1 MQGGE
6 IAPVPVPAATNREV
20 AAHSHNSQLTHSQTT
35 MTVTPTNL
43 SPDRKSSNENADRST
58 CNGTSTAAATLHL
71 NSTDEESAMSSSDEP
86 FPSNDACA
94 ADEDGG
100 GEGSN
105 GNGDLSAHLPLHVKN
120 IRDLPPKIPPPSS
133 VTEISTSSGN
143 GTSVTCASSIISV
156 HQEHH
161 PQQNH
166 QENPHHRSRSS
177 TLSSPFNG
185 VLSSSENDSSA
196 IPDLQQKMRPLHEQN
211 FQNKDLTV
219 DTSSICARANA
230 MDVTNMNGNGNPAL
244 HHHPDENQ
252 PSSDVTPNSH
262 IIPTAIIQPSCE
274 DTTKQNEI
282 RKMSADITVNLN
294 NPKKTTV
301 RAVSNITTDSN
312 DSENLAR
319 NKILAE
325 IEKNQAHVRKNAAT
339 DVNIEKNQDENDAD
353 DDELL
358 PKVPLS
364 FNLDVSSALDLVLN
378 EDKQLSTQPSLSI
391 VASSVTE
398 GGKDSVGERPCIL
411 QQSKIG
417 DSSSIPPSGA
427 SSICGDESS
436 IEGMTMNNSN
446 STVAMSGT
454 DEKSSVSVKSSMLVP
469 EESLNLIA
477 QMTIDPPVSQV
488 STSNS
493 SSPATMVAAVVDG
506 SEKGLD
512 TSKIKN
518 TICTNDNLGKC
529 SVIKEKKILKAP
541 LISGTAAAQFEALAR
556 KNSCG
561 QTNSSLPSSQPLA
574 PPPQLRNCVGA
585 QNGHASS
592 NGLTASSSE
601 PNESVANNASSDQV
615 KRHENGMDMLAKITS
630 HAVPIA
636 APHQTTEQLGAKNEN
651 TVTSNSQLHASQRIV
666 DSTRGGVTER
676 TDLDHSIVPVGQSL
690 SVYSAIA
697 AQAGVTTHKPAPLP
711 ISAPQ
716 PESQPQNLHQNQ
728 LRVEEQSSTPVLTQT
743 YVREI
748 GKIRRYI
755 AATGEFSE
763 WEDLPCQ
770 TYGDTEPRRWN
781 ELNIDESIE
790 IPLRRGGR
798 LRVFPNFVG
807 DGRRVKVSDAMDKCT
822 LYRQYCKHGDE
833 MTSEARMQVLLSSK
847 VNQVHN
853 GSHKRG
859 RPGYHYDGITMM
871 AQPLSQVEQVEQ
883 LTRDLAELY
892 RLPEKEWNI
901 GTNLVGYRTG
911 EDHMAWHSNC
921 DQGEVLILCIVVESR
936 NCTRPILIRPK
947 NHISLQDGDEEII
960 VFVGQGDAYEMDGK
974 SNRSILF
981 ALHLK
986 QIISTQW

>member
-1 MQGGE
+1 MQSGE
-6 IAPVPVPAATNREV
+6 IAPVPVHAEGKRELS
-20 AAHSHNSQLTHSQTT
+20 AHSHNSQLTHPQTT

-43 SPDRKSSNENADRST
+43 SPDPKSSHGNADRST
-58 CNGTSTAAATLHL
+58 CTGTSTAAAALNL

-86 FPSNDACA
+86 CTSNNTCA
-94 ADEDGG
+94 ANGDGG

-105 GNGDLSAHLPLHVKN
+105 GNGSGDLSVHLPLHVKN

-143 GTSVTCASSIISV
+143 VTSVTCTSSVMSV
-156 HQEHH
+156 HQVHH
-161 PQQNH
+161 QQQH

-177 TLSSPFNG
+177 TLSSPPNG
-185 VLSSSENDSSA
+185 GENDSST

-211 FQNKDLTV
+211 FQNKALTV
-219 DTSSICARANA
+219 DTASICARANA
-230 MDVTNMNGNGNPAL
+230 MVVTNMNGNGNPPP
-244 HHHPDENQ
+244 HRQRDKNHP
-252 PSSDVTPNSH
+252 STDVTPSSH
-262 IIPTAIIQPSCE
+262 VIPTAIIPPSGE
-274 DTTKQNEI
+274 NSTEQNEI
-282 RKMSADITVNLN
+282 KKMSVNITVNLD
-294 NPKKTTV
+294 NPKESTA
-301 RAVSNITTDSN
+301 RLVSDITTGSN
-312 DSENLAR
+312 DGENLAR
-319 NKILAE
+319 SKILGE
-325 IEKNQAHVRKNAAT
+325 IEKNQAHARKKTASGT
-339 DVNIEKNQDENDAD
+339 NIEGNQDENDVG

-364 FNLDVSSALDLVLN
+364 FDLDVSSALDLVLN

-391 VASSVTE
+391 VASSITE
-398 GGKDSVGERPCIL
+398 SGKDNTGERPCIL

-436 IEGMTMNNSN
+436 IEGMTMNNAN
-446 STVAMSGT
+446 STVSMSGT

-477 QMTIDPPVSQV
+477 QMTVDPPLSQV
-488 STSNS
+488 STSNA
-493 SSPATMVAAVVDG
+493 SSPATLVAAAVDG

-512 TSKIKN
+512 TTKIKN

-529 SVIKEKKILKAP
+529 SAIKEKKILKAP
-541 LISGTAAAQFEALAR
+541 LISGTAAAQFEALSR
-556 KNSCG
+556 KNNCG
-561 QTNSSLPSSQPLA
+561 KNSSLSSSQPLA
-574 PPPQLRNCVGA
+574 PPPQLRNCVSA
-585 QNGHASS
+585 QNAHISSNCMSNSNSELKESAANHAS
-592 NGLTASSSE
+592 G
-601 PNESVANNASSDQV
+601 DQV
-615 KRHENGMDMLAKITS
+615 KRHVNGMDMLAKITS
-630 HAVPIA
+630 HAVPIV
-636 APHQTTEQLGAKNEN
+636 APHQTSEQPCAANGNI
-651 TVTSNSQLHASQRIV
+651 VTSNSQVPASQRIV
-666 DSTRGGVTER
+666 ESARGGATER
-676 TDLDHSIVPVGQSL
+676 ADLDHSIVPVGQSL

-711 ISAPQ
+711 VSAPQ
-716 PESQPQNLHQNQ
+716 SDSQVQRLQRNQ
-728 LRVEEQSSTPVLTQT
+728 SRVEEQGPTRVVKQT

-798 LRVFPNFVG
+798 LRVFPNFVA
-807 DGRRVKVSDAMDKCT
+807 DERRTKVSNAMDKCT
-822 LYRQYCKHGDE
+822 LYRQYFKHGDE

-892 RLPEKEWNI
+892 RLPGKEWNI

-974 SNRSILF
+974 
-981 ALHLK
+981 
-986 QIISTQW
+986 